1 MKKNLRK
8 EAKANY
14 SGSTGDI
21 SNITPVSTD
30 KNNIDEKVKDI
41 TSNTKKDKSL
51 IDKKVDSITP
61 NIKAYSVPSMLNMD
75 LGTEKEV
82 DVAGEINTSGGEIN
96 EVEVVNSINRLNDYM
111 LETPKIHQI
120 IG

>member
-1 MKKNLRK
+1 
-8 EAKANY
+8 
-14 SGSTGDI
+14 
-21 SNITPVSTD
+21 
-30 KNNIDEKVKDI
+30 
-41 TSNTKKDKSL
+41 
-51 IDKKVDSITP
+51 
-61 NIKAYSVPSMLNMD
+61 MLNMD